1 MCGKHQELL
10 QQARETCIASW
21 SQEEA
26 ASSQAGEWVEQ
37 GTSGEGGEQGGKS
50 ILGLETIEDSLMKAW
65 GQAGEISEVME
76 ERGRGH
82 QSPPV
87 VSTQTRGAGSRA
99 W

>member
-1 MCGKHQELL
+1 MCFLGLQDPPLDTLGLDLL
-10 QQARETCIASW
+10 TT
-21 SQEEA
+21 
-26 ASSQAGEWVEQ
+26 SSQAGEWVEQ

-99 W
+99 WWAR